1 MRLNHP
7 EQVHKNPANLVSPVK
22 IKFGTVEL
30 PRTHVDV
37 LYKPCNLCDYVVRE
51 GSRRFDAPEPPPT
64 SA

>member
-7 EQVHKNPANLVSPVK
+7 EQVHKNPANFVSPVK

-30 PRTHVDV
+30 PRTHVEE

-51 GSRRFDAPEPPPT
+51 GSRRFDALEPPRI